1 MESSDEVDFTSKFTV
16 YDEDKKEV
24 VSVGLS
30 QRQMMI
36 IFVVL
41 LAIVF
46 FILAAFGAVEVKD
59 LVELKGLVKDIAKD
73 LSNSD

>member
-1 MESSDEVDFTSKFTV
+1 MEGSDEVDFTSKFTV

-30 QRQMMI
+30 QRQMML
-36 IFVVL
+36 IFIVL

-59 LVELKGLVKDIAKD
+59 LVELKALVKDIAKD
-73 LSNSD
+73 LND

>member
-1 MESSDEVDFTSKFTV
+1 MEGSDEVDFTSKFTV

-24 VSVGLS
+24 VSVPLS
-30 QRQMMI
+30 QRQMML
-36 IFVVL
+36 IFIVL

-59 LVELKGLVKDIAKD
+59 LVELKALVKDIAKD
-73 LSNSD
+73 LND